1 MVGRAIVDPYL
12 ASDLA
17 LFFILTARRIR
28 STCPPP
34 FPLPLN
40 ESRRREIGSLDS
52 MVLSPVSYGMLSF
65 SDLESID

>member
-40 ESRRREIGSLDS
+40 ESFHPLPHLHPNRSDFVQSL
-52 MVLSPVSYGMLSF
+52 LHFFLCLAGF
-65 SDLESID
+65 S